1 LGLTTCTR
9 PQQTSTIEWVPTT
22 APDLGGIVAK
32 VAGVPIF
39 AKQVLAEAKT
49 SGRSPREALQRLIDD
64 GVAAQAIRSAGRL
77 PPGSERRDVQAA
89 LVQRLLERE
98 LETNLQQKDIPDRV
112 LRPLY
117 EKVRDRFVHPRLVE
131 VGMLTIYTGA
141 LMKDESRTKRR
152 ELASELATFL
162 STHPA
167 ESLEDF
173 AAIAQDRRW
182 ADQGVGYRRVI
193 QSPDQPFS
201 KAIGAAVIRLRT
213 PGDTTAL
220 LTDETGFYIARYI
233 DEKPAENV
241 TFEQARE
248 QLAAGYLQRWTRERF
263 LTFSTN
269 LIQKHKVE
277 VHFDR
282 LAREQDQDTEG
293 R

>member
-1 LGLTTCTR
+1 MGLTTCTR
-9 PQQTSTIEWVPTT
+9 PQQPSTIEWVPTT

-32 VAGVPIF
+32 VAGAPIF

-49 SGRSPREALQRLIDD
+49 SGKSPREALQRLIDD
-64 GVAAQAIRSAGRL
+64 DVAAHAIRSAGRS
-77 PPGSERRDVQAA
+77 PSASEIQDVQAA

-98 LETNLQQKDIPDRV
+98 LETNLQQKDIPDTV

-117 EKVRDRFVHPRLVE
+117 ERVRDRFVHPRLVE

-141 LMKDESRTKRR
+141 LMKDASRTKRR
-152 ELASELATFL
+152 ELASELASFL
-162 STHPA
+162 ANHPA
-167 ESLEDF
+167 ESLEEF
-173 AAIAQDRRW
+173 ASIAQNRRW

-193 QSPDQPFS
+193 QGPDQPFS

-213 PGDTTAL
+213 PGDTTAVL
-220 LTDETGFYIARYI
+220 ADETGFYIARYI

-248 QLAAGYLQRWTRERF
+248 QLAAGYLQRWTREQF
-263 LTFSTN
+263 LAFSTK

-277 VHFDR
+277 LHFDR
-282 LAREQDQDTEG
+282 LAREQDEEG